1 MKQARWW
8 TGLLLVTALVAPR
21 AAAQDIT
28 FEASVDRSTV
38 AVGENFTYSLVLKNV
53 QGGGEKLTPPEMNDF
68 RIMAGPMQSSSFQM
82 INGVV
87 SSSVTYSY
95 TVQAKAV
102 GTFTLGPASIEVR
115 GSPYRSQSV
124 TVQVVQGSPQSA
136 QQGEPSAEDLS
147 AQIGENLFLK
157 ATVDKVR
164 VRQGEQIN
172 LTFRLYTRV
181 SVLNYAVKKDPA
193 MTGFWSEDVETPRDI
208 SLSTEVVNGKQY
220 RVGVIRR
227 MALFPTQAGKLE
239 IAPMELQ
246 ATVQVQPR
254 RSTDPFESFF
264 RDPFGRNVSATVR
277 SEPVTVTVI
286 PLPGGAPATFRG
298 AVGEFAM
305 SAGLDRR
312 TTRTNE
318 AVTLK
323 ITISGTGN
331 IKLLESP
338 SVEVPPDFE
347 QYSPKVGE
355 TISRNRGTISGS
367 KTFEYLFIPRF
378 PGLKTIKPVSFV
390 YFDLKRSEYVTLR
403 SPQLEVNVEPG
414 AVSAVPLPGGGVR
427 ADVRALTEDIRFIK
441 VTDSGFSRR
450 GDLPHSG
457 PAFITLLVLPLL
469 ALGGLVVYA
478 RRREAELADRAGLR
492 TRRAVKVAQRGLK
505 QAEYLLREKSG
516 SSGEPSSIQR
526 TRFYTE
532 VSRALWSYLGD
543 RLGIEQAEVTI
554 ERVVAELKARS
565 IDGGLVHA
573 VRALLESCDMARFA
587 PTALE
592 LSSMQRV
599 YEEARR
605 IIIELE
611 RSLKT

>member
-1 MKQARWW
+1 MKRRPRWIAPI
-8 TGLLLVTALVAPR
+8 LLLAFLGQGAL
-21 AAAQDIT
+21 AQDIT
-28 FEASVDRSTV
+28 FEASLDKNPV
-38 AVGENFTYSLVLKNV
+38 AVGENITLSLVLKNV
-53 QGGGEKLTPPEMNDF
+53 QGGGEKLKLPEMKDF
-68 RIMAGPMQSSSFQM
+68 RIMAGPNQSSSFQM
-82 INGVV
+82 INGAV

-95 TVQAKAV
+95 TIQAKAV

-115 GSPYRSQSV
+115 GSEYRTQPLA
-124 TVQVVQGSPQSA
+124 VQVVQGRPQNT
-136 QQGEPSAEDLS
+136 QEEPAGEDLT

-157 ATVDKVR
+157 ASVDKAR

-208 SLSTEVVNGKQY
+208 SLATEVVNGKQY

-254 RSTDPFESFF
+254 RSNDPFESFF

-277 SEPVTVTVI
+277 SEPVTITVS
-286 PLPGGAPATFRG
+286 PLPGGAPPTFRG
-298 AVGEFAM
+298 AVGQFAM
-305 SAGLDRR
+305 SAALDRR

-338 SVEVPPDFE
+338 SVDVPPDFE
-347 QYSPKVGE
+347 QYSPKVSE
-355 TISRNRGTISGS
+355 SISRNRGTISGS

-390 YFDLKRSEYVTLR
+390 YFDLKRNEYVTLR
-403 SPQLEVNVEPG
+403 SPRLEVNVEQG
-414 AVSAVPLPGGGVR
+414 SVSAVPLPGGGVR

-441 VTDSGFSRR
+441 VTGGGFSRR
-450 GDLPHSG
+450 GELAHTG
-457 PAFITLLVLPLL
+457 PVFLTLLVLPLL
-469 ALGGLVVYA
+469 GLAAVVVYG
-478 RRREAELADRAGLR
+478 RRREAELADSSGLR
-492 TRRAVKVAQRGLK
+492 TRRAIKVAQRGLK

-532 VSRALWSYLGD
+532 LSRALWSYLGD
-543 RLGIEQAEVTI
+543 KLGIAQAEFTV
-554 ERVVAELKARS
+554 ERAAAELKQRS
-565 IDGGLVHA
+565 VDGGLVHA
-573 VRALLESCDMARFA
+573 LRMLLESCDMARFA

-592 LSSMQRV
+592 LSSMQRA
-599 YEEARR
+599 YDEARR

-611 RSLKT
+611 RSLKS

>member
-1 MKQARWW
+1 MLRPVRH
-8 TGLLLVTALVAPR
+8 GALAVLIVLAALR
-21 AAAQDIT
+21 AAGQDIR
-28 FEASVDRSTV
+28 FEASLDKTSVGL
-38 AVGENFTYSLVLKNV
+38 GENFTLSLVLTNV
-53 QGGGEKLTPPEMNDF
+53 QGGGEKLVPPEMNDF

-87 SSSVTYSY
+87 SSSVTYTY
-95 TVQAKAV
+95 TLQAKAV
-102 GTFTLGPASIEVR
+102 GTFTLGPASIQVR
-115 GSPYRSQSV
+115 GTEYRTQPV
-124 TVQVVQGSPQSA
+124 TVEVVKGSPQSA

-147 AQIGENLFLK
+147 AQIGDNLFLK
-157 ATVDKVR
+157 ATVDKAR

-227 MALFPTQAGKLE
+227 MALFPTQSGKLE

-254 RSTDPFESFF
+254 RSNDPFESFF
-264 RDPFGRNVSATVR
+264 RDPFGRNVSVSIR
-277 SEPVTVTVI
+277 SDPVTISVS

-305 SAGLDRR
+305 SASLDRR

-318 AVTLK
+318 TVTLK

-347 QYSPKVGE
+347 QYSPKVSE
-355 TISRNRGTISGS
+355 SISRNRGTISGS

-378 PGLKTIKPVSFV
+378 PGLKTIKPVSFS
-390 YFDLKRSEYVTLR
+390 YFDLKRNEYVTLR
-403 SPQLEVNVEPG
+403 SPQQEINVEAG
-414 AVSAVPLPGGGVR
+414 AVSALPMPGGGVR
-427 ADVRALTEDIRFIK
+427 SDVRALTEDIRFIK
-441 VTDSGFSRR
+441 VAGGGFSRP
-450 GDLPHSG
+450 GDLPHTSA
-457 PAFITLLVLPLL
+457 AFLTLLALPLL
-469 ALGGLVVYA
+469 GLGAVVVYA
-478 RRREAELADRAGLR
+478 RRREAEMTDAAGFR
-492 TRRAVKVAQRGLK
+492 TRRAMKVAQRGLK
-505 QAEYLLREKSG
+505 EAEYLLREKSG

-526 TRFYTE
+526 ARFYTE

-543 RLGIEQAEVTI
+543 RLSIAPADLTAERTA
-554 ERVVAELKARS
+554 AELKARS
-565 IDGGLVHA
+565 VDGGLVHA
-573 VRALLESCDMARFA
+573 LRVLLESCDMARFA

-592 LSSMQRV
+592 LSSMQRA

-611 RSLKT
+611 RSLKH

>member
-1 MKQARWW
+1 MRRPLRW
-8 TGLLLVTALVAPR
+8 TGLLLLAALAAGRAPG
-21 AAAQDIT
+21 QDIT
-28 FEASVDRSTV
+28 FEASLDKTSVG
-38 AVGENFTYSLVLKNV
+38 VGENLTLSLVLKNV
-53 QGGGEKLTPPEMNDF
+53 QGGGEKLRLPEMNDF
-68 RIMAGPMQSSSFQM
+68 RITAGPMQSSSFQM

-95 TVQAKAV
+95 TLQAKAT
-102 GTFTLGPASIEVR
+102 GTFTLGPATIEVR
-115 GSPYRSQSV
+115 GTEYHTQPV
-124 TVQVVQGSPQSA
+124 TVQVVQGHPQSA
-136 QQGEPSAEDLS
+136 QAEPAEEDVS

-157 ATVDKVR
+157 ATVDKAR

-227 MALFPTQAGKLE
+227 MALFPTQSGKLE

-254 RSTDPFESFF
+254 RSNDPFESFF

-277 SEPVTVTVI
+277 SEPITLTVA

-305 SAGLDRR
+305 SAGLDKR

-347 QYSPKVGE
+347 QYTPKVSE
-355 TISRNRGTISGS
+355 SISRNAGSISGS

-390 YFDLKRSEYVTLR
+390 YFDLKRNEYVTLR

-414 AVSAVPLPGGGVR
+414 AVSAVTLPGGGAR

-441 VTDSGFSRR
+441 VTGGGFSRK
-450 GDLPHSG
+450 GELPHTG
-457 PAFITLLVLPLL
+457 AGFITLLVLPLL
-469 ALGGLVVYA
+469 GLGAVVVYA
-478 RRREAELADRAGLR
+478 RRREAELADGTGLR
-492 TRRAVKVAQRGLK
+492 TRRAIKVAQRGLK

-526 TRFYTE
+526 ARFYTE

-543 RLGIEQAEVTI
+543 RLGIEQAELTV
-554 ERVVAELKARS
+554 ERAAAELKSRS
-565 IDGGLVHA
+565 VDGGLVHA
-573 VRALLESCDMARFA
+573 LRVLLESCDMARFA

-592 LSSMQRV
+592 LSSMQRA
-599 YEEARR
+599 YDEARR

-611 RSLKT
+611 RSLKS